1 MKSISASTKSAI
13 RTALVYTLALL
24 PFALIGGWC
33 TGIYSFNDLYD
44 EATRQAILAQLGSLD
59 EFCLA
64 VSVQYLVYTAFCGF
78 TGFLLAKAVGL
89 FRPFGFERRATT
101 AALALSVACGALFA
115 LDRPVFGRLI
125 PGVAALYEGGLSAAN
140 LLASVLL
147 GGIVEEVML
156 RLFLM
161 SLLALLFWKLF
172 FRSRN
177 RAEIPEGV
185 FVAANI
191 VSALA
196 FAAGHLP
203 ATVSTFGGLTP
214 LLVFRCFLLNGAFGL
229 AFGWL
234 YRRYGIWY
242 AMLGHITVH
251 VVSKLFWLAFI

>member
-1 MKSISASTKSAI
+1 MRSMSASTKSAI
-13 RTALVYTLALL
+13 RTSLIYTLALL
-24 PFALIGGWC
+24 PIALIGGWC
-33 TGIYSFNDLYD
+33 TGIYTFNDLYD
-44 EATRQAILAQLGSLD
+44 GATRQAILEQLGSLD

-64 VSVQYLVYTAFCGF
+64 VAVQYLVYTAFCGF

-89 FRPFGFERRATT
+89 FRPFGFERRATMT
-101 AALALSVACGALFA
+101 ALALSVACGVLFA

-125 PGVAALYEGGLSAAN
+125 PGVATLYEGGLSMAN
-140 LLASVLL
+140 LLASVML
-147 GGIVEEVML
+147 GGVVEEIML

-161 SLLALLFWKLF
+161 SLLALLLRKLF
-172 FRSRN
+172 FHSRT
-177 RAEIPEGV
+177 EIPDGV
-185 FVAANI
+185 FVAANVI
-191 VSALA
+191 SALV

-203 ATVSTFGGLTP
+203 ATISTFGGLTP

-251 VVSKLFWLAFI
+251 VVSKLIWLMWA

>member
-1 MKSISASTKSAI
+1 MRPMSASTKSAI
-13 RTALVYTLALL
+13 RTSLIYTLALL
-24 PFALIGGWC
+24 PIALIGGWC
-33 TGIYSFNDLYD
+33 TGIYTFNDLYD
-44 EATRQAILAQLGSLD
+44 AATRQAILEQLGSLD

-64 VSVQYLVYTAFCGF
+64 VAVQYLVYTAFCGF

-89 FRPFGFERRATT
+89 FRPFGFERRATMRT
-101 AALALSVACGALFA
+101 LALSAACGVLFA
-115 LDRPVFGRLI
+115 LDRPVFRRLI

-147 GGIVEEVML
+147 GGVVEEIML

-161 SLLALLFWKLF
+161 SLLALLLRKLF
-172 FRSRN
+172 FRSR
-177 RAEIPEGV
+177 AETPDGV
-185 FVAANI
+185 FVAANVI
-191 VSALA
+191 CALV

-203 ATVSTFGGLTP
+203 ATISTFGGLTP

-234 YRRYGIWY
+234 YCRYGIWY

-251 VVSKLFWLAFI
+251 VISKLIWLMWA

>member
-1 MKSISASTKSAI
+1 MRSMSASTKSAI

-89 FRPFGFERRATT
+89 FRPFGFKRRATT
-101 AALALSVACGALFA
+101 AALALSVACGVLFA

-251 VVSKLFWLAFI
+251 VVSKLLRLAFI